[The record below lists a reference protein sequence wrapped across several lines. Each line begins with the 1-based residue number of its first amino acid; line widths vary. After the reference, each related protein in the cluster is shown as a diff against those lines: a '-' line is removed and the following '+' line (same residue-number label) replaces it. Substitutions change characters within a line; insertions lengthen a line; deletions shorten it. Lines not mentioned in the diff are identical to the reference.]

1 MNIKRKSFKPIS
13 FVLAILAAVA
23 ISCNTTNPPTATSGL
38 IVSTVTSGTGG
49 SYAPKNVVAIWI
61 ENSSGTFVKSLTV
74 YAAERKYDLTNWG
87 SSSNENTTDAVT
99 GATRSGF
106 GTIYGIWD
114 GTDVKGAVVADG
126 TYNVCMELTDKSTT
140 GNFSTFS
147 FTKGATA
154 QTLTPANVPSFSNI
168 SIKWMPL

>member
-1 MNIKRKSFKPIS
+1 MNFRRKFFRQIPIVLVV
-13 FVLAILAAVA
+13 FAALAIG
-23 ISCNTTNPPTATSGL
+23 CNTTNPPTATSGL

-61 ENSSGTFVKSLTV
+61 ENSSGTFIKSLTV

-106 GTIYGIWD
+106 GTISGVWD
-114 GTDVKGAVVADG
+114 GTDVKGNVVPDG

-168 SIKWMPL
+168 SIKWLPL